1 MTGLP
6 VVCSLPA
13 DEIARRRDGVL
24 AKLLASRLE
33 TRELPDG
40 IAFRFAPSSEQLAAL
55 VEVIDFERQ
64 CCQFLRF
71 RLTIEPGNG
80 PVWLEL
86 TGPEGTREMLVAEL
100 GLG

>member
-1 MTGLP
+1 MTHLP

-13 DEIARRRDGVL
+13 EEIAERRDAVL
-24 AKLLASRLE
+24 ARLLESRLE

-64 CCQFLRF
+64 CCRFLRF
-71 RLTIEPGNG
+71 RLTVEPGIG

-86 TGPEGTREMLVAEL
+86 TGPEGTREMLMTEL
-100 GLG
+100 GLE